1 MSEPKRSGAGVP
13 KTPFDEEPRT
23 AVRERAI
30 TSQEEALLHARAR
43 QDRLRSDVSFTASD
57 VAWSAYPELD
67 GVEYKLLHH
76 DEVTDDFSAL
86 VRLRPG
92 TEFPAHHR
100 RGTEEVMV
108 FSGDVT
114 VSGVRLG
121 PGDYVHAGPGTCDA
135 PFTTDGG
142 AEFLLTGGAC
152 GDIFPV

>member
-1 MSEPKRSGAGVP
+1 MSEAKRSGIGVP
-13 KTPFDEEPRT
+13 RTPFDEEPKT

-30 TSQEEALLHARAR
+30 TSHEEAALHAAAGR
-43 QDRLRSDVSFTASD
+43 DRLRSDVSFTAST

-86 VRLRPG
+86 VRLAPG

-108 FSGDVT
+108 FSGDIT

-121 PGDYVHAGPGTCDA
+121 TGDYAHAGSGTCDD